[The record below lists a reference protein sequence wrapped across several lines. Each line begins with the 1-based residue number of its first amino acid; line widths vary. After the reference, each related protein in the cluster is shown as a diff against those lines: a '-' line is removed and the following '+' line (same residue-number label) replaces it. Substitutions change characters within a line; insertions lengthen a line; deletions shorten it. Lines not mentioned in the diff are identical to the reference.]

1 LSITPDNNTSTSRT
15 EVSYG
20 AENAVKLFLRVV
32 SGANRMID
40 VCDDYIIPYTPACH
54 KVIKNRVLEVKAKF
68 RYITEVRKDN
78 IPYCKELMK
87 VGQVRHLDG
96 IRSNFVVTDTEYTSS
111 AIMQQVHAHPE
122 IVYSNV
128 RSIVEQQ
135 RYFFENLWN
144 KSISAEQKIREIEH
158 GIMPIRTRLL
168 ENQEEI
174 IKELSRMNNSSN
186 KLSIYTSIG
195 GMQMSYKYL
204 FDSYKNIL
212 AKYNT
217 GESKEGIRYLLN
229 IENKEESIN
238 LIKILL
244 NSGIQIR
251 HIKDRPPLS
260 FGVSDKEVAA
270 TIEKMEGGKQ
280 SENFLIS
287 SEPLYVK
294 HFSTIFEELWR
305 NGIDATDRIRD
316 IEEGVDLADIEIIPN
331 PIEGLQRAWNIA
343 RAAQVEVLVIF
354 STPNAFRRQ
363 IKEGIL
369 ELLKEVS
376 EKKLSSPHHPTR
388 NYDILNVRLLVPAD
402 KEIESTIAQ
411 AKSICPRVNIRT
423 TEEKLQT
430 RITIVLGDRRE
441 CIIIELKDDSKDI
454 SSAAA
459 GLSTYSN
466 SKSIV
471 SSYISIFESYW
482 NQTELYEQLKVH
494 DKMQKE
500 FINIAAHE
508 LRTPIQPILGLAD
521 IARSKIKLEDK
532 ELGLLLDVIARN
544 AKRLQR
550 LTEDILDVS
559 RIESQNLKLNK
570 QHVDL
575 RIIIMNVFEDYK
587 NEVQNKNNKK
597 KIELRYAST
606 EKDALIV
613 NADKQRLIEVISN
626 HLSNAIK
633 AVEERGEIS
642 ISVER
647 GNDDVSQHIV
657 VRVRDTGQGIDAEIM
672 PRLFTKFATK
682 SFEGTGLGL
691 YISKSIVEAHGGK
704 IWAENN
710 TDGRGATFTFTLPL
724 SNGLVH

>member
-78 IPYCKELMK
+78 ITYCKELMK

-682 SFEGTGLGL
+682 SFEGTAWDC
-691 YISKSIVEAHGGK
+691 ISRKA
-704 IWAENN
+704 
-710 TDGRGATFTFTLPL
+710 L
-724 SNGLVH
+724 

>member
-20 AENAVKLFLRVV
+20 AENAVKLFSRVV

-40 VCDDYIIPYTPACH
+40 VCDDYVISYTPASH

-78 IPYCKELMK
+78 IPYCKELMEI
-87 VGQVRHLDG
+87 GQVRHLNG
-96 IRSNFVVTDTEYTSS
+96 IRTNFVVTDTEYTSS
-111 AIMQQVHAHPE
+111 VIMPQVHAHPE

-135 RYFFENLWN
+135 RYLFENLWN
-144 KSISAEQKIREIEH
+144 KSISAEEKIREIEH
-158 GIMPIRTRLL
+158 GIMPIRTTLL

-174 IKELSRMNNSSN
+174 IKELARMNNSSN
-186 KLSIYTSIG
+186 KLSICTSIG

-229 IENKEESIN
+229 IENKEESTN

-270 TIEKMEGGKQ
+270 TIEKMDGGKQ

-316 IEEGVDLADIEIIPN
+316 IEEGVILAE
-331 PIEGLQRAWNIA
+331 
-343 RAAQVEVLVIF
+343 VEVIENPKESLDRAMGISNSAKGELSVLF
-354 STPNAFRRQ
+354 STPNSFQRQVQAGLEYRLNEYIKRR
-363 IKEGIL
+363 I
-369 ELLKEVS
+369 
-376 EKKLSSPHHPTR
+376 R
-388 NYDILNVRLLVPAD
+388 VRLLIPFHE
-402 KEIESTIAQ
+402 KIANTVAELKYKYPQ
-411 AKSICPRVNIRT
+411 IDFKNLDTSI
-423 TEEKLQT
+423 QT
-430 RITIVLGDRRE
+430 KMAIVLVDRKE
-441 CIIIELKDDSKDI
+441 CLLVETKDDTKNNHEH
-454 SSAAA
+454 AA
-459 GLSTYSN
+459 GISMYSD

-471 SSYISIFESYW
+471 SSYVSIFESLW
-482 NQTELYEQLKVH
+482 RQSELYEQVKISERI
-494 DKMQKE
+494 QKD

-508 LRTPIQPILGLAD
+508 LRSPIQPILGLSE
-521 IARSKIKLEDK
+521 ILSTMIKDSQQLE
-532 ELGLLLDVIARN
+532 LLQVINRN

-550 LTEDILDVS
+550 LTEDILDVT
-559 RIESQNLKLNK
+559 RIESQSL
-570 QHVDL
+570 
-575 RIIIMNVFEDYK
+575 II
-587 NEVQNKNNKK
+587 KK
-597 KIELRYAST
+597 VRFNI
-606 EKDALIV
+606 
-613 NADKQRLIEVISN
+613 IEVIQSTIADSTKAFGGKKLKVKLLGSEEAIFVEADKGRITQVIAN
-626 HLSNAIK
+626 ILNNAI
-633 AVEERGEIS
+633 RFTQDTGGEIRVNAEKKED
-642 ISVER
+642 IKEVLVE
-647 GNDDVSQHIV
+647 IK
-657 VRVRDTGQGIDAEIM
+657 DTGEGIDSEVL
-672 PRLFTKFATK
+672 PRLFSKFATK
-682 SFEGTGLGL
+682 SIGGSGLGL
-691 YISKSIVEAHGGK
+691 YISKSIVEAHGGR

-710 TDGRGATFTFTLPL
+710 SDSDGATLTFSLPIT
-724 SNGLVH
+724 